1 MATAFPSTSPWRRPA
16 GNGRTDQRGGVS
28 DDKKAEKPGAE
39 KPVRLRPRA
48 PCPICGKP
56 SVQRYHPFCSV
67 RCADVDLG
75 RWLGGRYAIPASDPA
90 EEDEEADSPD
100 PSSTHPIPHG
110 RREP

>member
-1 MATAFPSTSPWRRPA
+1 MTPHKKNPA
-16 GNGRTDQRGGVS
+16 RTV
-28 DDKKAEKPGAE
+28 AE

-48 PCPICGKP
+48 PCPICAKP

-75 RWLGGRYAIPASDPA
+75 RWLGGRYAIPAAGPA
-90 EEDEEADSPD
+90 EEDEEAENPD
-100 PSSTHPIPHG
+100 PSSTHPFPPG